1 MFLKKS
7 SVEKVNQLKHIQFLF
22 NIQNSLIKFNWGL
35 MEDYKKT
42 KKVDYVDTMN
52 LIQDAI
58 NSLNKAQ
65 LKSSKV
71 SMDQNVISIKNTNI
85 HSKKS

>member
-1 MFLKKS
+1 MFLRKS
-7 SVEKVNQLKHIQFLF
+7 NVEKNNQLKHIQFLF

>member
-1 MFLKKS
+1 MKIIEPGYISTLDILK
-7 SVEKVNQLKHIQFLF
+7 LF
-22 NIQNSLIKFNWGL
+22 NL

>member
-7 SVEKVNQLKHIQFLF
+7 NIEKNNQLKHTQFLF
-22 NIQNSLIKFNWGL
+22 NIQNSLIKFNWDL

-42 KKVDYVDTMN
+42 KRVDYVDTMN

-65 LKSSKV
+65 LNSSKV
-71 SMDQNVISIKNTNI
+71 STDQNVINIKNTTI
-85 HSKKS
+85 ISKKS

>member
-7 SVEKVNQLKHIQFLF
+7 SMEKDNQLKHIQFLF
-22 NIQNSLIKFNWGL
+22 NIQNSLIKFNWSL

>member
-7 SVEKVNQLKHIQFLF
+7 NVEKNNQLKHIQFLF
-22 NIQNSLIKFNWGL
+22 NIQNSLIKFNWSL

-42 KKVDYVDTMN
+42 KRVDYVDTMN

-65 LKSSKV
+65 LNSSKF
-71 SMDQNVISIKNTNI
+71 STDQNVISIKKNNI
-85 HSKKS
+85 ISKKL

>member
-1 MFLKKS
+1 MFLNKS
-7 SVEKVNQLKHIQFLF
+7 NIEKDNQLKHIQFLF

>member
-1 MFLKKS
+1 M
-7 SVEKVNQLKHIQFLF
+7 EKDNQLKHIQFLF
-22 NIQNSLIKFNWGL
+22 NIQNSLIKFNWSL

>member
-7 SVEKVNQLKHIQFLF
+7 NVEKNNQLKHIQFLF
-22 NIQNSLIKFNWGL
+22 NIQNSLIKFNWNL

-42 KKVDYVDTMN
+42 KRVDYVDTMN

-65 LKSSKV
+65 LNSSRI
-71 SMDQNVISIKNTNI
+71 SIDQNVISIKKDNVIT
-85 HSKKS
+85 KKL

>member
-7 SVEKVNQLKHIQFLF
+7 SIEKDNQLKHIQFLF

-65 LKSSKV
+65 LNSSKL
-71 SMDQNVISIKNTNI
+71 STDQNVINIKKNNVI
-85 HSKKS
+85 SKKL

>member
-7 SVEKVNQLKHIQFLF
+7 SIEKDNQLKHIQCLF

>member
-7 SVEKVNQLKHIQFLF
+7 NVEKNNQLKHIQFLF
-22 NIQNSLIKFNWGL
+22 NIQNSLIKFNWSL

-42 KKVDYVDTMN
+42 KRVDYVDTMN

-65 LKSSKV
+65 LNSSKF
-71 SMDQNVISIKNTNI
+71 STDQNVISIKKNNVI
-85 HSKKS
+85 SKKL

>member
-7 SVEKVNQLKHIQFLF
+7 NFEKNNQLKHIKFLF
-22 NIQNSLIKFNWGL
+22 GIQNSLIKFNWGL